1 MTDREKF
8 AGFKKEAIEKNET
21 KYGKEIR
28 EKYGEETVEASNA
41 KYMNMSREEFQKMNQ
56 IEGEMIRLLADVT
69 KSKELDSKE
78 AQSVYSLGISILLRH
93 IKGQPRCMQR
103 MNDLPLIMMERLVTV
118 QHKHYMILQK
128 SMQNKSDKVK
138 VTVKGT
144 FCHKIGLLWGF

>member
-8 AGFKKEAIEKNET
+8 AGFKKEATEKNET

-93 IKGQPRCMQR
+93 IKG
-103 MNDLPLIMMERLVTV
+103 
-118 QHKHYMILQK
+118 
-128 SMQNKSDKVK
+128 
-138 VTVKGT
+138 
-144 FCHKIGLLWGF
+144 